1 VKVKV
6 KSIVNG
12 KSGFT
17 LIEMIGVIAVIAI
30 LAAFITPKVF
40 SVIQDSKVTR
50 FAGEINGFKTA
61 VTNWYKDIGSIQSL
75 GANGTLDPTENNF
88 HTDLISNGGTTPT
101 TGLWASW
108 NGSYID
114 SVANI
119 TLGTGF
125 RIQSQPGAAGTG
137 APAANNGTSFDL
149 NDDNANSM
157 AGQQVVAVRL
167 TGVAAS
173 DSLKLDGIIDKG
185 LTVARRAT
193 SGKVKYS
200 GTTVYLY
207 LTSL

>member
-1 VKVKV
+1 MKV

-40 SVIQDSKVTR
+40 TVIHDSKVTR

-61 VTNWYKDIGSIQSL
+61 ITSWYKDVGSLESL
-75 GANGTLDPTENNF
+75 AADGTLDSTENNF
-88 HTDLISNGGTTPT
+88 HDDLITNGGTTPT
-101 TGLWASW
+101 TGLWANW
-108 NGSYID
+108 KGSYID
-114 SVANI
+114 SLANLS
-119 TLGTGF
+119 LGTGS
-125 RIQSQPGAAGTG
+125 RIQSQPGTAGTG
-137 APAANNGTSFDL
+137 APAATNGTAFDL

-157 AGQQVVAVRL
+157 ASKQVVAIRL
-167 TGVAAS
+167 TGVPAS
-173 DSLKLDGIIDKG
+173 DSLKLDDIVDKG

-200 GTTVYLY
+200 GTTVYIY

>member
-1 VKVKV
+1 MKN
-6 KSIVNG
+6 IFNR

-40 SVIQDSKVTR
+40 QVIQDSKVTR
-50 FAGEINGFKTA
+50 FAGEINGLKSA
-61 VTNWYKDIGSIQSL
+61 VTGWYKDIGSLQSL
-75 GANGTLDPTENNF
+75 RANGTLDSTENNF
-88 HTDLISNGGTTPT
+88 HEDLINNTGTTPT
-101 TGLWASW
+101 TGLWANW

-114 SVANI
+114 SVENI
-119 TLGTGF
+119 SIGTGF
-125 RIQSQPGAAGTG
+125 RIETRPGTAGTG

-149 NDDNANSM
+149 NDDNENSM

-167 TGVAAS
+167 TGVPAS

-185 LTVARRAT
+185 LTVANRAT
-193 SGKVKYS
+193 SGKIKYS
-200 GTTVYLY
+200 GTTVYVY